1 MFSTMRLDICLPE
14 KGLWEKN
21 EVLVKGERK

>member
-1 MFSTMRLDICLPE
+1 MRLDICLPE